1 MNRKIELLSPAGDL
15 ERLKYAVIYGA
26 DAVYI
31 GGKQYSLRSMA
42 SNFTLDDIKEGCEFA
57 HHYGSKVYVTCNMV
71 MHESDI
77 HDISNYLK
85 NLERCGVDAIIASS
99 LEILTLVKKKTK
111 MEAHVSTQQS
121 VSNSKGVQFF
131 KDNIGVERV
140 VLARE
145 CSMENIK
152 EICKNTDVEIEVFV
166 EGAMCASVSGRCM
179 LSNVMTNRDANRG
192 GCAQPCRWNYD
203 IYSENIKVSKGN
215 TEFSMASTDL
225 SSIEFIPS
233 LIDAGVASLKIEGR
247 MKSLHYVA
255 TIVNA
260 YRRCIDEYL
269 ETGKIQDFQT
279 YKTNL
284 SRGENREISHGFF
297 KGDVT
302 VNEVIY
308 NHGISTASHD
318 FVGIIESYD
327 EETGLVVMTQ
337 RNIVIGH
344 REIEILSPNKAPY
357 KVRIEEIY
365 DDKDNLVESARHP
378 GSKVKFYIK
387 DKRLKCA
394 KYDLVR

>member
-1 MNRKIELLSPAGDL
+1 MNKIELLSPAGDL

-57 HHYGSKVYVTCNMV
+57 HAYGSKIYVTCNMV

-77 HDISNYLK
+77 NDISNYLK
-85 NLERCGVDAIIASS
+85 DLEKCGVDGIIASS
-99 LEILTLVKKKTK
+99 LKILTLVKKETT

-121 VSNSKGVQFF
+121 VSNSKGIQFL
-131 KDNIGVERV
+131 KDSIGIERV

-152 EICKNTDVEIEVFV
+152 DICENTDVDIEVFI

-179 LSNVMTNRDANRG
+179 LSNIMTNRDANRG

-203 IYSENIKVSKGN
+203 IYEENMKVSRGN
-215 TEFSMASTDL
+215 YDFSMASRDL
-225 SSIEFIPS
+225 SAIEFIPA
-233 LIDAGVASLKIEGR
+233 LIDAGVTSLKIEGR

-269 ETGKIQDFQT
+269 STGKIQDFEV
-279 YKTNL
+279 YKSNL
-284 SRGENREISHGFF
+284 KHGENREISHGFF

-302 VNEVIY
+302 KNEVIY

-318 FVGIIESYD
+318 FVGIVESFD
-327 EETGLVVMTQ
+327 EETGLTVMKQ
-337 RNIVIGH
+337 RNVFEGH
-344 REIEILSPNKAPY
+344 REIEILSPKKEPY

-365 DDKDNLVESARHP
+365 DDKDNVLESARRP
-378 GSKVKFYIK
+378 GCKVKFYIK
-387 DKRLKCA
+387 DKTIKISKFSLIR
-394 KYDLVR
+394 

>member
-1 MNRKIELLSPAGDL
+1 MNKIELLSPAGDL
-15 ERLKYAVIYGA
+15 ERLKYAIMYGA

-42 SNFTLDDIKEGCEFA
+42 SNFSLEDIKEGCEFA
-57 HHYGSKVYVTCNMV
+57 HAHNAKVYVTCNML

-77 HDISNYLK
+77 FELKEYLI
-85 NLERCGVDAIIASS
+85 NLEKCGVDAVIASS
-99 LEILTLVKKKTK
+99 FTILKLVKELTK

-121 VSNSKGVQFF
+121 VSNSQGIKFF
-131 KDNIGVERV
+131 KDNLNIDRV

-152 EICKNTDVEIEVFV
+152 EIAKHTNVDLEVFI

-203 IYSENIKVSKGN
+203 IYQGENKVSPKE
-215 TEFSMASTDL
+215 TDFSMASKDL
-225 SSIEFIPS
+225 SAIEFIPE
-233 LIDAGVASLKIEGR
+233 LIEAGVKSLKIEGR

-260 YRRCIDEYL
+260 YRRCIDDYYSNK
-269 ETGKIQDFQT
+269 GINDFSL
-279 YKTNL
+279 YKENL
-284 SRGENREISHGFF
+284 TRGENREISHGFF

-302 VNEVIY
+302 ENEVIY

-318 FVGIIESYD
+318 FVGVITSFD
-327 EETGLVVMTQ
+327 EKTHIATMEV
-337 RNIVIGH
+337 RNAFDTNIDF
-344 REIEILSPNKAPY
+344 EILTPNEAPFAIHLE
-357 KVRIEEIY
+357 KMFDEQGNE
-365 DDKDNLVESARHP
+365 LSSARHP
-378 GSKVKFYIK
+378 GSLITFEVKEKALHQF
-387 DKRLKCA
+387 
-394 KYDLVR
+394 DLVRVP

>member
-1 MNRKIELLSPAGDL
+1 MQRRKLSMNKKIELLSPAGDL

-42 SNFTLDDIKEGCEFA
+42 SNFTLEDIKEGCEFA
-57 HHYGSKVYVTCNMV
+57 HHYGSKIYVTCNMV

-85 NLERCGVDAIIASS
+85 DLEKCGVDGIIASS
-99 LEILTLVKKKTK
+99 LKILSLVKRETK

-121 VSNSKGVQFF
+121 ISNSKGIQFL

-145 CSMENIK
+145 CSMENIVD
-152 EICKNTDVEIEVFV
+152 ICKHTDVDVEVFI

-192 GCAQPCRWNYD
+192 GCAQPCRWLYD
-203 IYSENIKVSKGN
+203 IYKENIKVSQGN
-215 TEFSMASTDL
+215 LDFSMASRDL
-225 SSIEFIPS
+225 SAIEFIPS
-233 LIDAGVASLKIEGR
+233 LIDAGVKSLKIEGR

-269 ETGKIQDFQT
+269 ETGKIKDFSI
-279 YKTNL
+279 YKTLNAAIF
-284 SRGENREISHGFF
+284 S
-297 KGDVT
+297 
-302 VNEVIY
+302 
-308 NHGISTASHD
+308 
-318 FVGIIESYD
+318 
-327 EETGLVVMTQ
+327 
-337 RNIVIGH
+337 
-344 REIEILSPNKAPY
+344 ILDSIKA
-357 KVRIEEIY
+357 
-365 DDKDNLVESARHP
+365 
-378 GSKVKFYIK
+378 
-387 DKRLKCA
+387 
-394 KYDLVR
+394 